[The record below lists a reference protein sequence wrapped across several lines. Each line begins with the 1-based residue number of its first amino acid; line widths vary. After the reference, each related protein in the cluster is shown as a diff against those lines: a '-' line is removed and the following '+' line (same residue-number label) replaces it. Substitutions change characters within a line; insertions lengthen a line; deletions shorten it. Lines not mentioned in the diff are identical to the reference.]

1 MRTYLF
7 VLTLSLLFTGCA
19 PEGEPKVVTTI
30 GMLGDI
36 VQTVGGDC
44 VDVEVMMGPGIDP
57 HLYKASAGDVKTLQ
71 NADII
76 FYSGL
81 HLEGQLGEVFE
92 DLQEKRPVIA
102 VAERAVADEDVI
114 KTDDSYG
121 VDPHV
126 WMDASLWA
134 QTIDVVVE
142 ALSTLNPDCAEAIS
156 TRAEAYKPQLE
167 ALHTWTLESVAT
179 IPEEQ
184 RILVTAHDAFT
195 YYSQAY
201 DIDVA
206 GIQGISTE
214 AEAAIADIRDTVDV
228 IVERNVPAIF
238 VESTIN
244 PRAIEA
250 VKQAA
255 EDRGH
260 TVEVGGQLFSD
271 AMGEA
276 GTANGTYIGMIYS
289 NTKTITEA
297 LGGEIMPLPEELQV
311 WANSWGVSQ

>member
-1 MRTYLF
+1 MKYFL
-7 VLTLSLLFTGCA
+7 LLFAMSFITSGCA

-44 VDVEVMMGPGIDP
+44 IEVEVMMGPGIDP
-57 HLYKASAGDVKTLQ
+57 HLYKASASDVKTLQ

-92 DLQEKRPVIA
+92 GLQNKRPVIA
-102 VAERAVADEDVI
+102 VAERAVSDEDII
-114 KTDDSYG
+114 KTDDTYG

-126 WMDASLWA
+126 WMNASLWA
-134 QTIDVVVE
+134 QTVDVIAE
-142 ALSTLNPDCAEAIS
+142 ELSTLKPDCTEAIAE
-156 TRAEAYKPQLE
+156 RANAYKPQLE
-167 ALHTWTLESVAT
+167 ALHSWTQESIAT

-184 RILVTAHDAFT
+184 RILVTAHDAFS

-201 DIDVA
+201 GIDVA

-214 AEAAIADIRDTVDV
+214 AEAAIADIRDTVDT
-228 IVERNVPAIF
+228 IVERTVPAIF

-289 NTKTITEA
+289 NTETITEA
-297 LGGEIMPLPEELQV
+297 LGGEVAPLPDVLDAWVNQ
-311 WANSWGVSQ
+311 WGINQ

>member
-1 MRTYLF
+1 MKIIFSL
-7 VLTLSLLFTGCA
+7 LTFSLLFTACA

-44 VDVEVMMGPGIDP
+44 VETEVMMGPGIDP

-92 DLQEKRPVIA
+92 NLQDKRPVIA
-102 VAERAVADEDVI
+102 AAERAVTEANVI
-114 KTDDSYG
+114 QTDDSYG

-134 QTIDVVVE
+134 QTVDVVAE
-142 ALSTLNPDCAEAIS
+142 ELSTLKPDCAEAIA
-156 TRAEAYKPQLE
+156 TRAEVYKPQLE
-167 ALHTWTLESVAT
+167 ALHTWTNESIAT

-184 RILVTAHDAFT
+184 RILVTAHDAFA
-195 YYSQAY
+195 YYSRAY

-214 AEAAIADIRDTVDV
+214 AEAAIADIRDTVDT

-255 EDRGH
+255 QDRGR
-260 TVEVGGQLFSD
+260 TVEVGGELFSD

-276 GTANGTYIGMIYS
+276 GTADGTNIGMIYS

-297 LGGEIMPLPEELQV
+297 LGGEVAPLPDDLQA
-311 WANSWGVSQ
+311 WANQWGVSQ

>member
-1 MRTYLF
+1 MKYFFFFLGI
-7 VLTLSLLFTGCA
+7 SLGLVACA

-36 VQTVGGDC
+36 IKTVGGDC
-44 VDVEVMMGPGIDP
+44 VEVEVMMGPGIDP
-57 HLYKASAGDVKTLQ
+57 HLYKASASDVKLLQ

-92 DLQEKRPVIA
+92 SLQDKRPVIA
-102 VAERAVADEDVI
+102 TAERAVSNEDVI
-114 KTDDSYG
+114 KTNDSYG

-126 WMDASLWA
+126 WMDAGLWA
-134 QTIDVVVE
+134 HTVDVVAE
-142 ALSTLNPDCAEAIS
+142 ELSTLNPDCTEAITS
-156 TRAEAYKPQLE
+156 RAEAYKPQLE
-167 ALHTWTLESVAT
+167 ALDDWTLKSVAT

-195 YYSQAY
+195 YYSRAY
-201 DIDVA
+201 GIDVA

-255 EDRGH
+255 QDRGH
-260 TVEVGGQLFSD
+260 SVEVGGQLFSD
-271 AMGEA
+271 AMGEN
-276 GTANGTYIGMIYS
+276 GTADGTYIGMIYS

-297 LGGEIMPLPEELQV
+297 LGGEVAPLPEELEV
-311 WANSWGVSQ
+311 WATQWGVQQ